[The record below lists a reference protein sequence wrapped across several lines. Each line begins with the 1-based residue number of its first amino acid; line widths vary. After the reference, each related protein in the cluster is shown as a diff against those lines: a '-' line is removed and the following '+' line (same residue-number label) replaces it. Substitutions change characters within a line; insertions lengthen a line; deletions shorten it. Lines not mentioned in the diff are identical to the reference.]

1 MDSPWE
7 ADEVISAGPAASMGG
22 SPWDQDE
29 ILDAGADSGPGLEID
44 IVGGTPES
52 AVAAGPAAAPQPSLF
67 RIDSD
72 FQERSGLSGINMLGA
87 AARDMFGTR
96 ESAAKYLA
104 EQTGGQVGKDGKGN
118 ALLTLTDGTSY
129 RLNDDGIDFTDAA
142 NVAGNALAFLTPAG
156 WAARLN
162 RSKNLGLG
170 ARAAVQGATAG
181 GTDLALQGAFS
192 GGTIDPIRSAATVA
206 GGGAGELVGSGI
218 AAGLR
223 RAGEARRGLTG
234 ANLDEARRFA
244 LDAGVPNPTGEQIS
258 RLAGAMDEIRAGA
271 DPRAILG
278 REEFGFIY
286 TQGQRATDPARKF
299 DLLSREELLRQSPG
313 GNVPFQ
319 SAMRSNV
326 EQLDGAVSRIT
337 ERAGVRAGATPAE
350 MAAGAQGRLS
360 SQADELGGR
369 ISEAYERAG
378 TGNRAAIDAASVSTL
393 PDRLRVAVSE
403 FSPNPS
409 ITPAAAKTLEQVRLA
424 TETILR
430 GAEGGSVRGVT
441 LKALETQR
449 RILNNN
455 IGAAANP
462 TDRAATT
469 AIKREFDRWMDE
481 AVDGALVSGDAS
493 ALQAIKEARGLRA
506 EFGRRFEGR
515 GEADKFIAGLLD
527 GSRTP
532 EELVNIALG
541 AGQVSKAGGA
551 RFIERLRVAAGGD
564 PEVINSLKTAHLLR
578 MTRSSNG
585 ETVPMGQLVR
595 NIRTTEYNNASIVK
609 ALYSPQEWAEIRR
622 LASSLE
628 PLVAKGDFARTSG
641 TAERTARM
649 LFQRVGGGLPLVG
662 DILQAVGSVRNTV
675 QANRAVNQP
684 LRLPGGASPVV
695 PATAASSSAE
705 SGR

>member
-1 MDSPWE
+1 MAIDPALVQWD
-7 ADEVISAGPAASMGG
+7 DEPVSQAIDPSQVVWDDDPGAG
-22 SPWDQDE
+22 
-29 ILDAGADSGPGLEID
+29 GLEID

-52 AVAAGPAAAPQPSLF
+52 AAATSPKVAPQPSLF
-67 RIDSD
+67 RSDSD
-72 FQERSGLSGINMLGA
+72 FQERSGLGGLNMLGA

-96 ESAAKYLA
+96 DSAAKYLA
-104 EQTGGQVGKDGKGN
+104 EKTGGQVGKDEEGN

-129 RLNDDGIDFTDAA
+129 RLNDDGIDSTDVA
-142 NVAGNALAFLTPAG
+142 NVAGNALAFLTPAA
-156 WAARLN
+156 WAARVGKA
-162 RSKNLGLG
+162 RNLGLG
-170 ARAAVQGATAG
+170 ARTALQGATAG
-181 GTDLALQGAFS
+181 GTDLALQGGFS
-192 GGTIDPIRSAATVA
+192 GGTIDPVRSAATVA

-218 AAGLR
+218 AAGVR
-223 RAGEARRGLTG
+223 RAGAARRGLTG
-234 ANLDEARRFA
+234 ANIDEARRFA
-244 LDAGVPNPTGEQIS
+244 IDAGVPNPTGEQVS
-258 RLAGAMDEIRAGA
+258 RLAQAMDEIRAGA

-278 REEFGFIY
+278 RDEFGFIY

-299 DLLSREELLRQSPG
+299 ELLSREELLRQSPG
-313 GNVPFQ
+313 GNAPFQ
-319 SAMRSNV
+319 AATRNNV
-326 EQLDGAVSRIT
+326 EQLDSAISGIT
-337 ERAGVRAGATPAE
+337 ERAGARAGATPAE
-350 MAAGAQGRLS
+350 MAAGAQGRLA
-360 SQADELGGR
+360 SQADELGRR

-378 TGNRAAIDAASVSTL
+378 AGNRAAIDAASVSTL
-393 PDRLRVAVSE
+393 PDRLRAAVSE

-430 GAEGGSVRGVT
+430 GAEGGNVRGVT

-551 RFIERLRVAAGGD
+551 RFIERLRVAADGD

-578 MTRSSNG
+578 MTRGSNG
-585 ETVPMGQLVR
+585 ETVPMGQMVR

-628 PLVAKGDFARTSG
+628 PLVAKGDFARSSG

-662 DILQAVGSVRNTV
+662 DVVQAIGSVRNTV
-675 QANRAVNQP
+675 QANRAINQP
-684 LRLPGGASPVV
+684 LQLPGGAT
-695 PATAASSSAE
+695 PAAPASMSAVAAENA
-705 SGR
+705 R